1 MERNTKRIP
10 LSENSERGILVIVWI
25 GKLRFLF
32 AGLLFV
38 LLVEVELHFVHQLDE
53 HSVLAQSFDYE

>member
-32 AGLLFV
+32 AGLFFV
-38 LLVEVELHFVHQLDE
+38 LRASIVLHFGYL
-53 HSVLAQSFDYE
+53 